1 MTARLI
7 NIYCDESCHL
17 ENDRERVMV
26 LGGAYCDSSEIRR
39 ISNAVRGIKD
49 RHNISP
55 EFEIKWTKVSN
66 GALPFYRE
74 LIAFFLNDTSL
85 RFRGVLVP
93 DKSILNHDEYDQTH
107 DDWYYKMYYLM
118 LRYVFSAP
126 HSYNVYLDIKDTRGS
141 DKVRHMHEVLCN
153 SIHDFDHQT
162 IHRVQQIRSHE
173 SPILQLADLLI
184 GAVAYQSRGLQGSN
198 AKLQLIQD
206 LKIRLGDNIL
216 TRSSSFGATK
226 FNLFRWEANG
236 GANGST

>member
-17 ENDRERVMV
+17 ENDRARAMV
-26 LGGAYCDSSEIRR
+26 LGGVYCDASEIRR

-49 RHNISP
+49 RHNVAP
-55 EFEIKWTKVSN
+55 TFEIKWTKVSN

-74 LIAFFLNDTSL
+74 LVAFFLNDTAL

-118 LRYVFSAP
+118 LQYVFSAP

-141 DKVRHMHEVLCN
+141 DKVQHMHDVLCN
-153 SIHDFDHQT
+153 KIYDFDHQT
-162 IHRVQQIRSHE
+162 IRRVQQIRSHE

-184 GAVAYQSRGLQGSN
+184 GAVAYQNRGLEGSE
-198 AKLQLIQD
+198 AKLRLIED
-206 LKIRLGDNIL
+206 LKIRLGENIL
-216 TRSSSFGATK
+216 TRTSSFGAEK
-226 FNLFRWEANG
+226 FNLLRWVPNG
-236 GANGST
+236 GAA

>member
-17 ENDRERVMV
+17 ENDRQQVMV
-26 LGGAYCDSSEIRR
+26 LGGVYCDVSEIRR
-39 ISNAVRGIKD
+39 ISSAIRGIKD
-49 RHNISP
+49 RHQIAP
-55 EFEIKWTKVSN
+55 GFEIKWTKVSN

-93 DKSILNHDEYDQTH
+93 DKAILDHAAHDQTH
-107 DDWYYKMYYLM
+107 DEWYYKMYFLM

-141 DKVRHMHEVLCN
+141 KKVQHMHEVLCN

-184 GAVAYQSRGLQGSN
+184 GAVAYQNRGLVESA
-198 AKLQLIQD
+198 AKMQLIED
-206 LKIRLGDNIL
+206 LKLRLGENIL
-216 TRSSSFGATK
+216 SRSSSFGATK
-226 FNLFRWEANG
+226 FNLFRWEPIG
-236 GANGST
+236 GANDPS